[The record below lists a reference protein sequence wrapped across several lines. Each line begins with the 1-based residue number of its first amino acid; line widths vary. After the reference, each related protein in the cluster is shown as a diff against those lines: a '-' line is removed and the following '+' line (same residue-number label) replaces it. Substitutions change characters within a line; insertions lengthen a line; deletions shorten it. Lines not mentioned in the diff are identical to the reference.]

1 MKIIERVVEA
11 THEPNKN
18 DLWLKPGEGGSATL
32 NRYAGGQW
40 HPIVGSGGS
49 SGSGSESGSGCDCD
63 TSDFIRLSDFDPVIN
78 VSTADR
84 AFTMQVDDQPGI
96 KSVSIWFIDDPQRAA
111 RIALTV
117 RELVKRMTI
126 IIDGGE
132 PSRLEPGIAADEFD
146 NPKLLDYESE
156 SGLIT
161 LYRSPLEFDDDIG
174 IDTFP
179 GLEVPE
185 GFDGWV
191 LFVQELKEG
200 PGEPGEGTEEPE
212 MS

>member
-40 HPIVGSGGS
+40 RPIGGGNAGSDGS
-49 SGSGSESGSGCDCD
+49 DGSGSGCDCD

-78 VSTADR
+78 VSTEDR
-84 AFTMQVDDQPGI
+84 AFTMQVDKPDI
-96 KSVSIWFIDDPQRAA
+96 KSISIWFIDDPHRAA
-111 RIALTV
+111 RIALTE
-117 RELVKRMTI
+117 RELVKRMTV
-126 IIDGGE
+126 IIDGEE
-132 PSRLEPGIAADEFD
+132 PSQLDPQISHDEDD
-146 NPKLLDYESE
+146 NPRLFSYESN
-156 SGLIT
+156 LIT
-161 LYRSPLEFDDDIG
+161 LYRSPLDLNDDIG
-174 IDTFP
+174 IDVFP

-191 LFVQELKEG
+191 LLVQEPKGG
-200 PGEPGEGTEEPE
+200 PGEDTGEAPK

>member
-40 HPIVGSGGS
+40 RPIGGGNAGSGESGGS
-49 SGSGSESGSGCDCD
+49 SCDCD

-78 VSTADR
+78 VSTEDR
-84 AFTMQVDDQPGI
+84 AFTMQVNDSGI
-96 KSVSIWFIDDPQRAA
+96 KSVSIWFIDDPHKAA

-132 PSRLEPGIAADEFD
+132 PSRLEPEIVFDESD
-146 NPKLLDYESE
+146 NPRLADYESDY
-156 SGLIT
+156 II
-161 LYRSPLEFDDDIG
+161 LYSSPSDFNNDVDI
-174 IDTFP
+174 DSFP
-179 GLEVPE
+179 GLEIPE
-185 GFDGWV
+185 GFDGWI
-191 LFVQELKEG
+191 LFVR
-200 PGEPGEGTEEPE
+200 EPK